1 MKECVGIILMLMSFQ
16 FVFSQEKMEKI
27 QLTPFERFVIEE
39 KGTEAPYSGEYWN
52 SFDEGSYTCK
62 KCGALLYQS
71 ADKFESNCGWPSFDD
86 EVNGAITHKLDADG
100 RRTEIV
106 CANCD
111 AHLGHVFEGERLT
124 NKNVRHCVNSVSLN
138 FVPKAVEMETA
149 IFASGCFWGTAYHF
163 SKLKGVESTEAGY
176 TGGALK
182 NPTYRQ
188 VCSGETGHVEA
199 VRVKYNPLVVSY
211 TDLLQL
217 YFETHDF
224 TQVDGQGPD
233 IGSQY
238 LSRIFY
244 TSPKQKQLAEKTIGY
259 LTTIKN
265 YSVATE
271 VIQATVFYPAE
282 DYHQDYYSK
291 TGGRPYCHVW
301 QKVFD

>member
-1 MKECVGIILMLMSFQ
+1 MEFQ
-16 FVFSQEKMEKI
+16 VVFSQEKMKEV

-52 SFDEGSYTCK
+52 SFDEGRYTCK
-62 KCGALLYQS
+62 RCDAVLYQS
-71 ADKFESNCGWPSFDD
+71 ADKFESSCGWPSFDD
-86 EVNGAITHKLDADG
+86 EVKGAITHKQDADG

-106 CANCD
+106 CSNCG

-124 NKNVRHCVNSVSLN
+124 DKNVRHCVNSASLN
-138 FVPKAVEMETA
+138 FVPKEEVLETA
-149 IFASGCFWGTAYHF
+149 IFASGCFWGTEFHF
-163 SKLKGVESTEAGY
+163 SKLKGVESTDAGY
-176 TGGALK
+176 TGGELK

-188 VCSGETGHVEA
+188 VCSGESGHVEA
-199 VRVKYNPLVVSY
+199 VRVKYNPSIVSY

-224 TQVDGQGPD
+224 TQENGQGPD
-233 IGSQY
+233 IGTQY

-244 TSPKQKQLAEKTIGY
+244 TSPKQKELAEKTIRY
-259 LTTIKN
+259 LTSIKG

-271 VIQATVFYPAE
+271 VLPATEFYPAE
-282 DYHQDYYSK
+282 DYHQDYYGK
-291 TGGRPYCHVW
+291 KGGRPYCHVW